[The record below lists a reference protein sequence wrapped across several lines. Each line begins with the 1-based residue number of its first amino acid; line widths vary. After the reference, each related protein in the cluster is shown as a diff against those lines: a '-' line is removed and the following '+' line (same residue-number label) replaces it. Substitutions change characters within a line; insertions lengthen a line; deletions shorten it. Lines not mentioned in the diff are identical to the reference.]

1 MTIPLGIIPALP
13 LAGFLANGFL
23 GRRLSRRAVG
33 GVACASVGLALL
45 AALVSGWQLVQLSPE
60 ARAIRETAY
69 PWITAGDF
77 QVGLG
82 LLLDPLSA
90 VMVLVVTGVGFLIHV
105 YSIGYMHEDPD
116 YSRYFAQLNLFVFFM
131 LLLVLADNYLLLFVG
146 WEGVGCTSYMLI
158 GFWFEREAAAR
169 AGFKAFIVNRVGD
182 AGFLIALFLLATTFG
197 TLDYLPI
204 FDRAPGLLS
213 AGGRLAT
220 AITLLLFL
228 GATAKSAQVPLYV
241 WLPDAMEG
249 PTPVSALIHA
259 ATMVTAGVYMV
270 ARNHVLFD
278 LAPFTQGVVAWIG
291 ALTALFSATIAL
303 TQFDM
308 KRIIAYS
315 TISQLGYMFL
325 GAGLGAY
332 ASAMF
337 HLTTQAFFKAT
348 LFLAAGSVMHALH
361 NETDIR
367 RMGGLQK
374 ALPVTAFSFLAGG
387 LANAGIF
394 PFAGFWSKDEI
405 LWAALKDGHL
415 SLWPVG
421 AATVFVTG
429 LYTFRLYLQIF
440 VGPPRWQEAMQ
451 HVPHESPPV
460 MKWPLVALAL
470 LSFIGG
476 GLGIPPEAGILHRF
490 LAPVFGGEGAIEA
503 GGGVRAVAAALVS
516 LALASAGA
524 FAAYQAYVRH
534 PHFPGLV
541 AERYGRWY
549 RLLANRYWVDEVYD
563 DLVVR
568 PVTRTAGVFWRVV
581 DDSIVDGLVNAVG
594 RLVAWSGTIV
604 RRVQTGY
611 VSMYVVGFLLGVV
624 GILGFLLWGG

>member
-1 MTIPLGIIPALP
+1 MTIPLWIFPALP
-13 LAGFLANGFL
+13 LVGFMINGLL
-23 GRRLSRRAVG
+23 GRRLPRRAVG
-33 GVACASVGLALL
+33 GVACASVGLGFLIALQAVRVL
-45 AALVSGWQLVQLSPE
+45 LVLPPE
-60 ARAIRETAY
+60 ARAIRQIVY
-69 PWITAGDF
+69 PWIGAGDF
-77 QVGLG
+77 QAGVG

-90 VMVLVVTGVGFLIHV
+90 VMVLVVSGVGFLIHV

-116 YSRYFAQLNLFVFFM
+116 YSRYFAQLNLFIFFM

-204 FDRAPGLLS
+204 FDQASALLP
-213 AGGRLAT
+213 AGGGLAT
-220 AITLLLFL
+220 AITLLLFV

-270 ARNHVLFD
+270 ARSHVLFD
-278 LAPFTQGVVAWIG
+278 LAPLSMWVVAWIG

-337 HLTTQAFFKAT
+337 HLTTQAFFKAL
-348 LFLAAGSVMHALH
+348 LFLAAGSVMHPLH

-367 RMGGLQK
+367 RMGGLYQP
-374 ALPVTAFSFLAGG
+374 LRLTSLTFLAGA

-405 LWAALKDGHL
+405 LWAALADRHL
-415 SLWPVG
+415 GLWAVG
-421 AATVFVTG
+421 VATAFITG
-429 LYTFRLYLQIF
+429 LYTFRLYLVIF
-440 VGPPRWQEAMQ
+440 AGSPRWQGASH

-460 MKWPLVALAL
+460 MGWPLMALAL

-490 LAPVFGGEGAIEA
+490 LGPVLGAEQAVGEG
-503 GGGVRAVAAALVS
+503 GGMWSVAAALIS
-516 LALASAGA
+516 PALASAGA
-524 FAAYQAYVRH
+524 LTAYEAYIRR
-534 PHFPGLV
+534 PDLPSLV
-541 AERYGRWY
+541 GERYGRWY
-549 RLLANRYWVDEVYD
+549 RLVANRYSVDEGYYA
-563 DLVVR
+563 LVVR
-568 PVTRTAGVFWRVV
+568 PVAATAAVLWRIV
-581 DDSIVDGLVNAVG
+581 DDSIVDGTVNAVG
-594 RLVAWSGTIV
+594 KIVGWSGTIL

-611 VSMYVVGFLLGVV
+611 VPTYIVVFLLGVV
-624 GILGFLLWGG
+624 GILAFLLWGS